1 VCVRA
6 WVRKIVRACVCVCVG
21 GWGVLPGRVCVCMRH
36 VVVSFVT
43 QWLHN
48 IVRHYLINEK
58 IFGKN
63 VTEHK
68 MCVLIF
74 STVLCETFLIPRR
87 IQLGIGINVKT
98 PSCKI
103 PFILVGF

>member
-1 VCVRA
+1 M
-6 WVRKIVRACVCVCVG
+6 
-21 GWGVLPGRVCVCMRH
+21 LPGRVCVFMRH

-74 STVLCETFLIPRR
+74 STFLCETFLIPRR
-87 IQLGIGINVKT
+87 IQRDTVINVKT
-98 PSCKI
+98 SLCKI